1 MRRLLSCPLGL
12 MLLLPLATLAQD
24 AAPRYTGD
32 NELIRPEGYR
42 EWVFIG
48 ATLGM
53 SYQEGEAKLG
63 PQEFHNLY
71 INPAAYRE
79 YKASG
84 KFPEKTVLVM
94 ERLTAGSRE
103 SINQRGHFE
112 DKSKGIE
119 VALKDSSQFEES
131 WAYFD
136 FIRPDGSAAS
146 SAKAFAKESCW
157 ACHNE
162 HAATDNVFTQFYPM
176 LRRP

>member
-1 MRRLLSCPLGL
+1 
-12 MLLLPLATLAQD
+12 MLLLPLAALAQD

-32 NELIRPEGYR
+32 GELIRPEGYR
-42 EWVFIG
+42 EWIFIG

-53 SYQEGEAKLG
+53 SYQEGEAKPG

-79 YKASG
+79 YKTSG
-84 KFPEKTVLVM
+84 PFPEKTILVM

-112 DKSKGIE
+112 DKAVGIE
-119 VALKDSSQFEES
+119 VSLKDSSRFDEG
-131 WAYFD
+131 WAYFN
-136 FIRPDGSAAS
+136 FSRPDGSSAA
-146 SAKAFAKESCW
+146 SAKAFAKKDCW
-157 ACHNE
+157 NCHSE
-162 HAATDNVFTQFYPM
+162 HAATDNVFTQFYPI